1 MKLLLLLIGLAQPA
15 PVVPSAP
22 ASEAPASEAPAS
34 QAPVAGG
41 LEVGAVVE
49 GIQAFY
55 AGAQDFQAS
64 FTQTYTYQIYDRKQV
79 SHGTV
84 YFKKPRRM
92 RWDYQ
97 KPTPKVF
104 VADGQTL
111 WVYEP
116 EESQVFKRDLKS
128 AQIPAALAF
137 MSGEGKLTDE
147 FDAKLLESKDANTV
161 RVELIPR
168 HHAGDY
174 KSLILNV
181 DRATYAVKASTVVDP
196 VGNTNHLVFSG
207 VKTNQNLPDKGFVF
221 SPPAGVKVLAGGD
234 DTP

>member
-1 MKLLLLLIGLAQPA
+1 MKSLLILLGLAQPA
-15 PVVPSAP
+15 PVVPAAP
-22 ASEAPASEAPAS
+22 VSEAPAAAAP
-34 QAPVAGG
+34 
-41 LEVGAVVE
+41 EVGVVVE

-128 AQIPAALAF
+128 AQIPAALSF
-137 MSGEGKLTDE
+137 MSGEGKLSDE
-147 FDAKLLESKDANTV
+147 FDARLLDSKDADTL
-161 RVELIPR
+161 RVELVPKR
-168 HHAGDY
+168 HAGDY

-196 VGNTNHLVFSG
+196 VGNTNHLVFG
-207 VKTNQNLPDKGFVF
+207 NVKTNQNLPDKGFQF
-221 SPPAGVKVLAGGD
+221 SPPAGVKVLTGGPD
-234 DTP
+234 QP